1 MVKYNLSKN
10 LFIFFDI
17 CESDNLSV
25 SPLPYL
31 TFKKSN
37 YNLNRDEIMRA
48 SLRPNKLTLDNK
60 VDYVKSDE
68 NAYLNRSGE
77 NVLKINYIRL

>member
-1 MVKYNLSKN
+1 MIKDNLSKN